1 MGRRKLLQDVKQA
14 VRNVEPIA
22 EVILYGSRAR
32 RDATSESDWDFLIL
46 VDGIV
51 DTSRVDA
58 IRYQIY
64 EVEWQ
69 TGEVLSSI
77 VRSRKEWN
85 SPVYQAMPFHKNV
98 EREGLRL

>member
-1 MGRRKLLQDVKQA
+1 MKQSIHKI
-14 VRNVEPIA
+14 EPVA
-22 EVILYGSRAR
+22 EVILYGSHAR
-32 RDATSESDWDFLIL
+32 GDATSESDWDFLIL
-46 VDGIV
+46 VDGLIDEQRV
-51 DTSRVDA
+51 DT

-85 SPVYQAMPFHKNV
+85 SPVYQVMPFHQNV
-98 EREGLRL
+98 EREGMRL